1 MIHPLEKHAVCFLL
15 CIAVSLLS
23 VGCGSGEQTAEDSSK
38 TEVKAMQPISHTRL
52 LSGEYVAQMQGV
64 GEVSIQPRV
73 SGTVVEKYISGGETV
88 TAGQPLFRLDP
99 GKYQAE
105 ADKAYADLAR
115 IQIDLQNAQIDLA
128 RYTELAK
135 TGDISTQT
143 VTTQQAKVAAYQAT
157 AEASEA
163 VLQKALEDLDDTV
176 VYAPSSGQLSIDDVA
191 IGTYA
196 VAGSTKLVSMGVPD
210 PIYAQFSLSEAD
222 YLASIALDIGE
233 GNLPTVALTLDDG
246 SAYPLPGKLVEADRA
261 MEKSTGNLT
270 IKALFPNPS
279 GILLPGMFARITLTS
294 LRNTEKLILVP
305 QHAVQRILDKDHVLI
320 VGEDNRSLTRVV
332 TLGPKIGDYYVVTD
346 GVKPEDVI
354 IVDGLTNL
362 QGGKELS
369 VTMVTP
375 EEMGWSLTPKTSSD
389 GVSAKS

>member
-1 MIHPLEKHAVCFLL
+1 
-15 CIAVSLLS
+15 
-23 VGCGSGEQTAEDSSK
+23 
-38 TEVKAMQPISHTRL
+38 
-52 LSGEYVAQMQGV
+52 
-64 GEVSIQPRV
+64 
-73 SGTVVEKYISGGETV
+73 
-88 TAGQPLFRLDP
+88 
-99 GKYQAE
+99 
-105 ADKAYADLAR
+105 
-115 IQIDLQNAQIDLA
+115 
-128 RYTELAK
+128 
-135 TGDISTQT
+135 
-143 VTTQQAKVAAYQAT
+143 
-157 AEASEA
+157 
-163 VLQKALEDLDDTV
+163 
-176 VYAPSSGQLSIDDVA
+176 
-191 IGTYA
+191 